1 MNTTAEEISKYTWEN
16 YGDTLFPK
24 KEKFTLTKLEKV
36 IIKVLLYKY
45 RPPLKYRQKVTS
57 SIFLTLLPSYG

>member
-45 RPPLKYRQKVTS
+45 MMQIILK
-57 SIFLTLLPSYG
+57 